1 MPTIARQIGASPAQ
15 SIWVINA
22 YQLAV
27 VVALLPL
34 ASLGDIFGYRRIYA
48 IGFAVFTAAA
58 LVSALSH
65 SLAMLATGRA
75 LQGVGSAGMMS
86 VNTALVRFTYPR
98 RQLGR
103 GIAMTA
109 VTVSVTSASGP
120 TVAAAILAVGS
131 WHWLFAVNVP
141 IGLVTLVLS
150 LRLLPR
156 TPPSEHRFDLA
167 SAVLSAVA
175 FALLIGG
182 VNGIGHGQAPGFV
195 AAELAGA
202 LAVGYVLVRRQTR
215 LPMPLLPVDLF
226 RRPIFAL
233 SVAASVTTF
242 VAQGITFVTLPFY
255 FQDVL
260 GRSQVA
266 TGLLMTPWPATV
278 AVIAPI
284 AGRLADRYPAGILGG
299 IGLAVL
305 SLGYLLLALLPAE
318 PATLDILWRMTL
330 CGLGFGFFQ
339 SPNNRA
345 IVASAPRERSG
356 GAGAIQSTARLL
368 GQTIGAALVAL
379 IFGIAHP
386 SGGTGPT
393 VAILLASG
401 FSAAAAVAS
410 LARLSRFAR
419 TPQTAPTGAP
429 AAPRLERKR
438 RRFGLSAS
446 GRRARLADG
455 FQARCREGKRKPNFC
470 RGNKSAE
477 RGRISGLSRSRGY
490 PELGVILKSPLV

>member
-1 MPTIARQIGASPAQ
+1 MNTSEDGLPFPQRYWAILTLVTGLVVSVLDSAIANIALPTIAREIGASPAQ

-27 VVALLPL
+27 VVSLLPL
-34 ASLGDIFGYRRIYA
+34 ASLGDIFGYRRIYV
-48 IGFAVFTAAA
+48 IGLAVFTLAA

-65 SLAMLATGRA
+65 SLAMLALGRA
-75 LQGVGSAGMMS
+75 LQGLGAAGMTS
-86 VNTALVRFTYPR
+86 VNIALVRFTYPR

-109 VTVSVTSASGP
+109 VAVSVSSASGP
-120 TVAAAILAVGS
+120 SVAAALLSVAS

-141 IGLVTLVLS
+141 IGLVTFIMS

-167 SAVLSAVA
+167 SAVLSAFA
-175 FALLIGG
+175 FAFLIAGI
-182 VNGIGHGQAPGFV
+182 NGIGHGQAGPFV
-195 AAELAGA
+195 AVELVGA
-202 LAVGYVLVRRQTR
+202 VCVGYVLVRRQAT
-215 LPMPLLPVDLF
+215 LSLPLLPVDLF

-233 SVAASVTTF
+233 SVATSVTAF

-299 IGLAVL
+299 IGLGTL
-305 SLGYLLLALLPAE
+305 SLGYLLLALLPAH
-318 PATLDILWRMTL
+318 PGTADILWRMTL

-379 IFGIAHP
+379 IFGFTRPAA
-386 SGGTGPT
+386 GTGPT
-393 VAILLASG
+393 VAILLAAG
-401 FSAAAAVAS
+401 FAAMAAVAS
-410 LARLSRFAR
+410 VFRQFNFAR
-419 TPQTAPTGAP
+419 
-429 AAPRLERKR
+429 APR
-438 RRFGLSAS
+438 SAPS
-446 GRRARLADG
+446 ADPPQHDPRHNTPG
-455 FQARCREGKRKPNFC
+455 TN
-470 RGNKSAE
+470 
-477 RGRISGLSRSRGY
+477 
-490 PELGVILKSPLV
+490 

>member
-1 MPTIARQIGASPAQ
+1 MNTAEDGLPFPQRYWAILTLVIGMVVSVLDSSIANIALPAIARDIGATAAQ

-27 VVALLPL
+27 VVSLLPL
-34 ASLGDIFGYRRIYA
+34 ASLGDIFGYRRIYS
-48 IGFAVFTAAA
+48 IGFAIFTAAA

-65 SLAMLATGRA
+65 SLAMLAIGRA
-75 LQGVGSAGMMS
+75 LQGLGAAGMMS

-109 VTVSVTSASGP
+109 VAVSVSSAAGP
-120 TVAAAILAVGS
+120 SVAAAILSVAS
-131 WHWLFAVNVP
+131 WHWLFAINVP
-141 IGLVTLVLS
+141 IGLVTFALS
-150 LRLLPR
+150 LRLLPQ

-167 SAVLSAVA
+167 SAGLSAFA
-175 FALLIGG
+175 FAFLIAGI
-182 VNGIGHGQAPGFV
+182 NGIGHGEARSLIAV
-195 AAELAGA
+195 EMIGA
-202 LAVGYVLVRRQTR
+202 VCVGYLLVRRQSS
-215 LPMPLLPVDLF
+215 LSLPLLPVDLF

-233 SVAASVTTF
+233 SVATSVTTF
-242 VAQGITFVTLPFY
+242 VAQGITFVALPFY
-255 FQDVL
+255 FEDVI

-299 IGLAVL
+299 IGLSIL
-305 SLGYLLLALLPAE
+305 SLGYVLLALLPAH
-318 PATLDILWRMTL
+318 PGTADILWRMTL

-379 IFGIAHP
+379 IFGFARP
-386 SGGTGPT
+386 AGGGPT
-393 VAILLASG
+393 VAILLAAG
-401 FSAAAAVAS
+401 FSAIAAVAS
-410 LARLSRFAR
+410 MFRLANFVR
-419 TPQTAPTGAP
+419 APRPAAGADSVRAPPGAP
-429 AAPRLERKR
+429 LPGAPLP
-438 RRFGLSAS
+438 
-446 GRRARLADG
+446 ARSED
-455 FQARCREGKRKPNFC
+455 
-470 RGNKSAE
+470 
-477 RGRISGLSRSRGY
+477 
-490 PELGVILKSPLV
+490 

>member
-1 MPTIARQIGASPAQ
+1 MNTAEDGLPLPQRYWAIITLIIGMVVSVLDSSIANIALPAIARDIGATAAQ

-27 VVALLPL
+27 VISLLPL

-58 LVSALSH
+58 LVSALSD
-65 SLAMLATGRA
+65 SLAMLAVGRA
-75 LQGVGSAGMMS
+75 LQGLGAAGMMS

-109 VTVSVTSASGP
+109 VAVSISSASGP
-120 TVAAAILAVGS
+120 SVAAAILAVAS
-131 WHWLFAVNVP
+131 WHWLFAVSVP
-141 IGLVTLVLS
+141 IGLVTFVMS
-150 LRLLPR
+150 LRLLPL
-156 TPPSEHRFDLA
+156 TPRSEHRFDLA
-167 SAVLSAVA
+167 SAVLSAFA
-175 FALLIGG
+175 FAFLIAGI
-182 VNGIGHGQAPGFV
+182 NGIGHGQARPFV
-195 AAELAGA
+195 AVELIGA
-202 LAVGYVLVRRQTR
+202 VCLGYVLVRRQAILT
-215 LPMPLLPVDLF
+215 LPLLPVDLF

-233 SVAASVTTF
+233 SVGTSVTTF

-305 SLGYLLLALLPAE
+305 SLGYVLLALLPTH
-318 PATLDILWRMTL
+318 PATIDILWRMTL

-345 IVASAPRERSG
+345 IVVSAPRERSG

-379 IFGIAHP
+379 IFGLAHP
-386 SGGTGPT
+386 AGGTGPT
-393 VAILLASG
+393 VAILLAAG
-401 FSAAAAVAS
+401 FSALAAVAS
-410 LARLSRFAR
+410 VFRLFNFVR
-419 TPQTAPTGAP
+419 
-429 AAPRLERKR
+429 APRSPQPTDPTR
-438 RRFGLSAS
+438 
-446 GRRARLADG
+446 
-455 FQARCREGKRKPNFC
+455 PN
-470 RGNKSAE
+470 
-477 RGRISGLSRSRGY
+477 
-490 PELGVILKSPLV
+490 PEPGTAGTD

>member
-1 MPTIARQIGASPAQ
+1 MNTAEDGLPLPQRYWAILTLVIGMVVSVLDSSIANIALPAIARQIGASPAQ
-15 SIWVINA
+15 SIWVVNA

-27 VVALLPL
+27 VVSLLPL

-58 LVSALSH
+58 LVSALSD
-65 SLAMLATGRA
+65 SLPMLAIGRA
-75 LQGVGSAGMMS
+75 LQGIGSAGMMS

-109 VTVSVTSASGP
+109 VTVSVSSAAGP
-120 TVAAAILAVGS
+120 SIAAAILAVAS
-131 WHWLFAVNVP
+131 WHWLFAINVP
-141 IGLVTLVLS
+141 IGLVTFVLS

-156 TPPSEHRFDLA
+156 TPPSEHRFDLT
-167 SAVLSAVA
+167 SAALNAVA
-175 FALLIGG
+175 FAALIGG
-182 VNGIGHGQAPGFV
+182 INGIGHGQARPLIAIELVGGF
-195 AAELAGA
+195 A
-202 LAVGYVLVRRQTR
+202 LGYLLVRRQTK
-215 LPMPLLPVDLF
+215 LLMPLLPVDLF

-233 SVAASVTTF
+233 SVATSVMTF
-242 VAQGITFVTLPFY
+242 VAQGITFVALPFY

-299 IGLAVL
+299 IGLGVL
-305 SLGYLLLALLPAE
+305 SLGYLLLALLPDQ
-318 PATLDILWRMTL
+318 PATADILWRMTL

-345 IVASAPRERSG
+345 IVANAPRERSG
-356 GAGAIQSTARLL
+356 SAGAIQSTARLL

-379 IFGIAHP
+379 VFGFAHP

-401 FSAAAAVAS
+401 FAAIAAVGS
-410 LARLSRFAR
+410 LARLARFAR
-419 TPQTAPTGAP
+419 RSRPLPTPHATASGTPQSTANI
-429 AAPRLERKR
+429 
-438 RRFGLSAS
+438 
-446 GRRARLADG
+446 D
-455 FQARCREGKRKPNFC
+455 
-470 RGNKSAE
+470 
-477 RGRISGLSRSRGY
+477 
-490 PELGVILKSPLV
+490 

>member
-1 MPTIARQIGASPAQ
+1 V
-15 SIWVINA
+15 VIS
-22 YQLAV
+22 
-27 VVALLPL
+27 LLPL
-34 ASLGDIFGYRRIYA
+34 ASLGDIFGYRRIYS
-48 IGFAVFTAAA
+48 IGFAIFTAAA

-65 SLAMLATGRA
+65 TLAMLAIGRA
-75 LQGVGSAGMMS
+75 LQGLGAAGMMS

-109 VTVSVTSASGP
+109 VAVSVSSASGP
-120 TVAAAILAVGS
+120 SVAAAILSVAS

-141 IGLVTLVLS
+141 IGLVTFVMS

-167 SAVLSAVA
+167 SAGLSAFA
-175 FALLIGG
+175 FAFLIAGI
-182 VNGIGHGQAPGFV
+182 NGIGHGQAGPFV
-195 AAELAGA
+195 AVELVGA
-202 LAVGYVLVRRQTR
+202 VCVGYVLVRRQAT
-215 LPMPLLPVDLF
+215 LSLPLLPVDLF

-233 SVAASVTTF
+233 SVATSVTTF
-242 VAQGITFVTLPFY
+242 IAQGITFVTLPFY

-299 IGLAVL
+299 IGLSVL
-305 SLGYLLLALLPAE
+305 SLGYVLLALLPEHPSTAN
-318 PATLDILWRMTL
+318 ILWRMTL

-345 IVASAPRERSG
+345 IVVSAPRERSG

-368 GQTIGAALVAL
+368 GQTIGAAFVAL
-379 IFGIAHP
+379 IFGLARP
-386 SGGTGPT
+386 GAGAGPT
-393 VAILLASG
+393 VAILLAAG
-401 FSAAAAVAS
+401 FSALAALAS
-410 LARLSRFAR
+410 VSRLFNSVR
-419 TPQTAPTGAP
+419 
-429 AAPRLERKR
+429 APRLTP
-438 RRFGLSAS
+438 SADS
-446 GRRARLADG
+446 TQSDPHSNAAGT
-455 FQARCREGKRKPNFC
+455 N
-470 RGNKSAE
+470 
-477 RGRISGLSRSRGY
+477 
-490 PELGVILKSPLV
+490 

>member
-1 MPTIARQIGASPAQ
+1 MNTAEDGLPLPQRYWAIITLIIGMVVSVLDSSIANIALPAIARDIGATAAQ

-27 VVALLPL
+27 VISLLPL

-58 LVSALSH
+58 LVSALSD
-65 SLAMLATGRA
+65 SLAMLAVGRA
-75 LQGVGSAGMMS
+75 LQGLGAAGMMS

-109 VTVSVTSASGP
+109 VAVSISSASGP
-120 TVAAAILAVGS
+120 SVAAAILAVAS
-131 WHWLFAVNVP
+131 WHWLFAVSVP
-141 IGLVTLVLS
+141 IGLVTFVMS
-150 LRLLPR
+150 LRLLPL
-156 TPPSEHRFDLA
+156 TPRSEHRFDLA
-167 SAVLSAVA
+167 SAVLSAFA
-175 FALLIGG
+175 FAFLIAGI
-182 VNGIGHGQAPGFV
+182 NGIGHGQARPFV
-195 AAELAGA
+195 AVELIGA
-202 LAVGYVLVRRQTR
+202 VCLGYVLVRRQAILT
-215 LPMPLLPVDLF
+215 LPLLPVDLF

-233 SVAASVTTF
+233 SVGTSVTTF

-278 AVIAPI
+278 AVIAPF

-305 SLGYLLLALLPAE
+305 SLGYVLLALLPTH
-318 PATLDILWRMTL
+318 PATIDILWRMTL

-345 IVASAPRERSG
+345 IVVSAPRERSG

-379 IFGIAHP
+379 IFGLAHP
-386 SGGTGPT
+386 AGGTGPT
-393 VAILLASG
+393 VAILLAAG
-401 FSAAAAVAS
+401 FSALAAVAS
-410 LARLSRFAR
+410 VFRLFNFVR
-419 TPQTAPTGAP
+419 
-429 AAPRLERKR
+429 APRSPQPTDPTR
-438 RRFGLSAS
+438 
-446 GRRARLADG
+446 
-455 FQARCREGKRKPNFC
+455 PN
-470 RGNKSAE
+470 
-477 RGRISGLSRSRGY
+477 
-490 PELGVILKSPLV
+490 PEPGTAGTD

>member
-1 MPTIARQIGASPAQ
+1 MNTAEDGLPLPQRYWAIITLIIGMVVSVLDSSLANIALPTIARDIGVTAAQ

-27 VVALLPL
+27 VISLLPL
-34 ASLGDIFGYRRIYA
+34 ASLGDIFGYRRVYS
-48 IGFAVFTAAA
+48 IGFAIFTTAA

-65 SLAMLATGRA
+65 TLAMLAIGRA
-75 LQGVGSAGMMS
+75 LQGLGAAGMMS

-109 VTVSVTSASGP
+109 VAVSVSSASGP
-120 TVAAAILAVGS
+120 SVAAAILSVAS
-131 WHWLFAVNVP
+131 WHWLFAINVP
-141 IGLVTLVLS
+141 IGLITFVMS

-167 SAVLSAVA
+167 SAALSAFA
-175 FALLIGG
+175 FAFLIAGI
-182 VNGIGHGQAPGFV
+182 NGIGHGQAGPFG
-195 AAELAGA
+195 AIELVGSVC
-202 LAVGYVLVRRQTR
+202 VGYVLVRRQAT
-215 LPMPLLPVDLF
+215 LSLPLLPVDLF

-233 SVAASVTTF
+233 SVATSVTIF

-266 TGLLMTPWPATV
+266 TGLLMTPWPAMV
-278 AVIAPI
+278 AIVAPL
-284 AGRLADRYPAGILGG
+284 AGRLADRYPAGILCG
-299 IGLAVL
+299 IGLGVL
-305 SLGYLLLALLPAE
+305 TLGFVLLAALPAQ
-318 PATLDILWRMTL
+318 PHAADIVWRMMI
-330 CGLGFGFFQ
+330 CGSGFGFFQ

-368 GQTIGAALVAL
+368 GQTIGAAFVAL
-379 IFGIAHP
+379 IFGFAHP

-393 VAILLASG
+393 AAILLAAG
-401 FSAAAAVAS
+401 FSALAAVGS
-410 LARLSRFAR
+410 VFRLFNFVR
-419 TPQTAPTGAP
+419 
-429 AAPRLERKR
+429 APR
-438 RRFGLSAS
+438 SPQP
-446 GRRARLADG
+446 ADPT
-455 FQARCREGKRKPNFC
+455 RPNP
-470 RGNKSAE
+470 GPGTA
-477 RGRISGLSRSRGY
+477 
-490 PELGVILKSPLV
+490 

>member
-1 MPTIARQIGASPAQ
+1 MNPAEDGLPLPQRYWAILTLVVGMVVSVLDSSIANIALPTIARQIGATPAQ

-131 WHWLFAVNVP
+131 WHWLFAINVP
-141 IGLVTLVLS
+141 IGLVALVLS

-156 TPPSEHRFDLA
+156 TPPSGHRFDLA
-167 SAVLSAVA
+167 SAMLSAVA

-182 VNGIGHGQAPGFV
+182 VNGIGHGQAGGFIAV
-195 AAELAGA
+195 ELFGA
-202 LAVGYVLVRRQTR
+202 LAAGYILVRRQTR

-242 VAQGITFVTLPFY
+242 VAQDLCHIAVLFPGRARPLAGRDRAVDDAVAGDGGGDRTNCRPARRPLSGRDPRRHRARRLEPRLSAAGLAAGGARDGRYPVADDPVRARLWVFPVAEQPRHRRQRAARAQRRRRRDPIDRAAVGADDRRGVGGADLWFCAS
-255 FQDVL
+255 L
-260 GRSQVA
+260 GRHR
-266 TGLLMTPWPATV
+266 TDRRDPA
-278 AVIAPI
+278 
-284 AGRLADRYPAGILGG
+284 RLW
-299 IGLAVL
+299 V
-305 SLGYLLLALLPAE
+305 
-318 PATLDILWRMTL
+318 
-330 CGLGFGFFQ
+330 F
-339 SPNNRA
+339 
-345 IVASAPRERSG
+345 RSG
-356 GAGAIQSTARLL
+356 GGRQPRPFIPVCPRPAD
-368 GQTIGAALVAL
+368 
-379 IFGIAHP
+379 
-386 SGGTGPT
+386 
-393 VAILLASG
+393 
-401 FSAAAAVAS
+401 
-410 LARLSRFAR
+410 R
-419 TPQTAPTGAP
+419 TQRRPG
-429 AAPRLERKR
+429 RLEPAE
-438 RRFGLSAS
+438 SV
-446 GRRARLADG
+446 AD
-455 FQARCREGKRKPNFC
+455 
-470 RGNKSAE
+470 SD
-477 RGRISGLSRSRGY
+477 
-490 PELGVILKSPLV
+490 

>member
-1 MPTIARQIGASPAQ
+1 MINTSEDGLPLPQRYWAILTLATGMVVSVLDSSIANIALPTIARQIAATPSQ

-27 VVALLPL
+27 VVTLLPF

-48 IGFAVFTAAA
+48 IGFAVFTTAA
-58 LVSALSH
+58 LISALSY
-65 SLAMLATGRA
+65 SLPMLAIGRA
-75 LQGVGSAGMMS
+75 LQGVGAAGMMS

-109 VTVSVTSASGP
+109 VAVSVSSAAGP
-120 TVAAAILAVGS
+120 SVAAAILAVAS
-131 WHWLFAVNVP
+131 WHWLFAASVP
-141 IGLVTLVLS
+141 IGSVTFVLS

-156 TPPSEHRFDLA
+156 TPPSPHRFDLA
-167 SAVLSAVA
+167 SAVLSAFA
-175 FALLIGG
+175 FAALIGG
-182 VNGIGHGQAPGFV
+182 INGIGHGQPGITV
-195 AAELAGA
+195 AAELVGA
-202 LAVGYVLVRRQTR
+202 LGVGYVLVRRQTR
-215 LPMPLLPVDLF
+215 LPLPLLPVDLF

-233 SVAASVTTF
+233 SVTTSVTTF

-255 FQDVL
+255 FEDVL

-299 IGLAVL
+299 IGLGVL
-305 SLGYLLLALLPAE
+305 SIGYLLLALLPAE
-318 PATLDILWRMTL
+318 PATADILWRMML
-330 CGLGFGFFQ
+330 CGLGFGFFA

-368 GQTIGAALVAL
+368 GQTIGAALVAM
-379 IFGIAHP
+379 IFGFAHP
-386 SGGTGPT
+386 SAGTGPT
-393 VAILLASG
+393 VAIVLASA
-401 FSAAAAVAS
+401 FAAAAAVAS

-419 TPQTAPTGAP
+419 SAQPVSGAGPTVANARNSAP
-429 AAPRLERKR
+429 AL
-438 RRFGLSAS
+438 
-446 GRRARLADG
+446 D
-455 FQARCREGKRKPNFC
+455 
-470 RGNKSAE
+470 
-477 RGRISGLSRSRGY
+477 
-490 PELGVILKSPLV
+490 

>member
-1 MPTIARQIGASPAQ
+1 MNTAEDGVPFPQRYWAILTLVVGMVVSVLDSSLANIALPTIARDVGATAAQ

-27 VVALLPL
+27 VISLLPL
-34 ASLGDIFGYRRIYA
+34 ASLGDIFGYRRIYS
-48 IGFAVFTAAA
+48 IGFAIFTAAA

-65 SLAMLATGRA
+65 TLAMLAIGRA
-75 LQGVGSAGMMS
+75 LQGLGAAGMMS

-109 VTVSVTSASGP
+109 VAVSVSSASGP
-120 TVAAAILAVGS
+120 SVAAAILSVAS

-141 IGLVTLVLS
+141 IGLVTFVMS

-156 TPPSEHRFDLA
+156 TPPADHRFDLA
-167 SAVLSAVA
+167 SAVMSA
-175 FALLIGG
+175 FAFAFLIAGI
-182 VNGIGHGQAPGFV
+182 NGIGHGQAGPFV
-195 AAELAGA
+195 AVELVGA
-202 LAVGYVLVRRQTR
+202 VCVGYVLVRRQAT
-215 LPMPLLPVDLF
+215 LSLPLLPVDLF

-233 SVAASVTTF
+233 SVATSVTTF

-299 IGLAVL
+299 IGLSML
-305 SLGYLLLALLPAE
+305 SLGYVLLALLPEHPSTAN
-318 PATLDILWRMTL
+318 ILWRMTL

-379 IFGIAHP
+379 IFGFAG
-386 SGGTGPT
+386 SAAGTGPHA
-393 VAILLASG
+393 AILLAAG
-401 FSAAAAVAS
+401 FSALAAVAS
-410 LARLSRFAR
+410 VSRLFNSGR
-419 TPQTAPTGAP
+419 
-429 AAPRLERKR
+429 APRTTP
-438 RRFGLSAS
+438 SADS
-446 GRRARLADG
+446 TQPDPHSSTAGT
-455 FQARCREGKRKPNFC
+455 N
-470 RGNKSAE
+470 
-477 RGRISGLSRSRGY
+477 
-490 PELGVILKSPLV
+490 

>member
-1 MPTIARQIGASPAQ
+1 MNTAEDGLPLPQRYWAILTLVIGMVVSVLDSSIANIALPTIARDIGATAAQ

-22 YQLAV
+22 YQLTV
-27 VVALLPL
+27 VISLLPF
-34 ASLGDIFGYRRIYA
+34 ASLGDIFGYRRTYA
-48 IGFAVFTAAA
+48 IGFAVFTGAA
-58 LVSALSH
+58 LVSALSD
-65 SLAMLATGRA
+65 SLPMLAAGRA
-75 LQGVGSAGMMS
+75 LQGLGAAGMMS

-109 VTVSVTSASGP
+109 VAVSVSSAAGP
-120 TVAAAILAVGS
+120 SVAAAILAVAS

-141 IGLVTLVLS
+141 IGLVTFLLS

-156 TPPSEHRFDLA
+156 TPPSEHRFDLT
-167 SAVLSAVA
+167 SAVLSAFA
-175 FALLIGG
+175 FAFLIAGINGAGHGEAGILIAVELIGA
-182 VNGIGHGQAPGFV
+182 VC
-195 AAELAGA
+195 
-202 LAVGYVLVRRQTR
+202 VGYVLVRRQESLT
-215 LPMPLLPVDLF
+215 LPLLPTDLF

-233 SVAASVTTF
+233 SVGTSVTTF
-242 VAQGITFVTLPFY
+242 VAQGITFVALPFY

-299 IGLAVL
+299 IGLSVL
-305 SLGYLLLALLPAE
+305 SLGYVLLALLPAH

-379 IFGIAHP
+379 IFGLARP
-386 SGGTGPT
+386 GGGTGPA
-393 VAILLASG
+393 VAILLAAG
-401 FSAAAAVAS
+401 FAAMAAVAS
-410 LARLSRFAR
+410 VFRLFNFVR
-419 TPQTAPTGAP
+419 
-429 AAPRLERKR
+429 APRS
-438 RRFGLSAS
+438 SAT
-446 GRRARLADG
+446 AD
-455 FQARCREGKRKPNFC
+455 QTRSDPQ
-470 RGNKSAE
+470 RGAA
-477 RGRISGLSRSRGY
+477 
-490 PELGVILKSPLV
+490 VTD

>member
-1 MPTIARQIGASPAQ
+1 MNTAEDGVPFPQRYWAILTLVVGMVVSVLDSSLANIALPTIARDIGATAAQ

-27 VVALLPL
+27 VISLLPL
-34 ASLGDIFGYRRIYA
+34 ASLGDIFGYRRIYS
-48 IGFAVFTAAA
+48 IGFAIFTAAA

-65 SLAMLATGRA
+65 TLAMLAAGRA
-75 LQGVGSAGMMS
+75 LQGLGAAGMMS

-109 VTVSVTSASGP
+109 VAVSVSSASGP
-120 TVAAAILAVGS
+120 SVAAAILSVAS

-141 IGLVTLVLS
+141 IGLVTFVMS

-167 SAVLSAVA
+167 SAGLSAFA
-175 FALLIGG
+175 FAFLIAGI
-182 VNGIGHGQAPGFV
+182 NGIGHGQAGPFV
-195 AAELAGA
+195 AVELVGA
-202 LAVGYVLVRRQTR
+202 VCVGYVLVRRQAT
-215 LPMPLLPVDLF
+215 LSLPLLPVDLF

-233 SVAASVTTF
+233 SVATSVTTF
-242 VAQGITFVTLPFY
+242 VAQGLTFVTLPFY

-299 IGLAVL
+299 IGLSVL
-305 SLGYLLLALLPAE
+305 SMGYVLLALLPEHPSTAN
-318 PATLDILWRMTL
+318 ILWRMTL

-368 GQTIGAALVAL
+368 GQTIGTALVAL
-379 IFGIAHP
+379 IFGFAG
-386 SGGTGPT
+386 SAAGAGPH
-393 VAILLASG
+393 VAILLAAG
-401 FSAAAAVAS
+401 FSALAAVAS
-410 LARLSRFAR
+410 VSRLFNFFV
-419 TPQTAPTGAP
+419 
-429 AAPRLERKR
+429 R
-438 RRFGLSAS
+438 R
-446 GRRARLADG
+446 D
-455 FQARCREGKRKPNFC
+455 
-470 RGNKSAE
+470 
-477 RGRISGLSRSRGY
+477 
-490 PELGVILKSPLV
+490 